1 MKKVFLALAVVVLTI
16 VSCKKADTVNDQIT
30 DSVTVTDSTQVDS
43 TQVDSVAVDTVSIET
58 PIKIK

>member
-1 MKKVFLALAVVVLTI
+1 MKKVFLALAVVALTI

-43 TQVDSVAVDTVSIET
+43 TQVDSVAVDTAAV
-58 PIKIK
+58 K